1 VFTADAAYRL
11 VPALALLVAC
21 GGADLVL
28 PGQGEPTDIEVVHGN
43 GQSGRVG
50 AALADP
56 VVALVTDAQGR
67 PVAGVAVAFAL
78 ASGTDASVTP
88 DTIVTGPD
96 GQAAFQVTMG
106 TRVGSVSAEVMVSV
120 ANGSR
125 TLSAPV
131 SLTAVSADANG
142 LAAVSGDGQS
152 APVSSVLPEPLM
164 VQVTDGFGN
173 PIPGVDITW
182 TADAGGS
189 VTDAHTTTG
198 PDGLT
203 SVRRTLGPSAGTQHT
218 LASAP
223 GLAGSPVDFTH
234 TAVAG
239 AATVLELVSG
249 DEQSGLV
256 GTALPAPLVVRAH
269 DADGNPVPGL
279 AVAWIPG
286 QGGGTLAPTTSI
298 TDTDGRASTQ
308 WTLGA
313 APGGNSATAVI
324 SGVGTVS
331 FAATGNPGTP
341 PGLALAAQPPA
352 AAVRGVVLSPAPVVQ
367 LLEPDGSVR
376 RRQGVNV
383 TVALLPG
390 GASIR
395 GTLTR
400 ATDPDG
406 RATFSGLTLEGPP
419 GTYALAFSATGYTG
433 VTSTALTLARAGT
446 TTTILSDDPDPSTAG
461 QAVRVRFRVQSPGGT
476 PDGTVRVS
484 SDDGASCSAAVAAGE
499 CSLSP
504 TATGARTLTAAYAG
518 SDEFEG
524 SAATEDHTVA
534 APQPIG
540 TTTRITADD
549 PDPSDVGQAVAVRF
563 TVTATSGTPTGTVT
577 VTASGGS
584 ESCSASVGDGGCTLT
599 LTATGDRT
607 LTATY
612 TPDAGFAGSDDSE
625 RHTVREPPPPPPVP
639 SATASSVE
647 VKDAILRLNH
657 DTRVTVVVRD
667 AGGKRLDHITVSL
680 SATGDGNV
688 IDPAT
693 ATTDGK
699 GEAKFDFRSSVAGTK
714 TITAIAGG
722 VTLAQQPTISV
733 EQATTRTSITSD
745 APDPSAPGVAVSIGF
760 AVASDGGTPTGAVT
774 VTASSGESCNGT
786 APTGSCSLVPASAG
800 PITIMASYAGDG
812 NFVGSSAQSSHV
824 VAVPLPPV
832 LAIRTQPSASAVP
845 GRPFDHQPEIQL
857 RAADGSEL
865 KQAGVMI
872 AAALGSEAGTL
883 SGTTTIATDTDGR
896 AAFTDLA
903 IEGPPGTYTIEF
915 TAAGFSP
922 VESGPIGL
930 TLAKTR
936 TRIVGDGPDPSVVGE
951 AVTVQFAVESDEGTP
966 TGAVTVTS
974 DGGESCTA
982 PASEGACTI
991 AFLAAGSFTLTA
1003 AYAGDATFEAST
1015 SDPEPHA
1022 VTEPLPPP
1030 IGVGGRAASL
1040 PVETL

>member
-1 VFTADAAYRL
+1 VFTAGAVCRL

-28 PGQGEPTDIEVVHGN
+28 PGQGEPTDVQVVRGN

-50 AALADP
+50 DALANP
-56 VVALVTDAQGR
+56 VVALVTDAQTR

-78 ASGTDASVTP
+78 EDGTEATVAP
-88 DTIVTGPD
+88 DTIMTGSD
-96 GQAAFQVTMG
+96 GEAAFQVTMG
-106 TRVGSVSAEVMVSV
+106 TRVGSVSAEVLVSV

-152 APVSSVLPEPLM
+152 APVGAVLAEPLM

-189 VTDAHTTTG
+189 VSDAQTTTG

-203 SVRRTLGPSAGTQHT
+203 SVRRTLGPSVGIQHT
-218 LASAP
+218 LAGAP

-234 TAVAG
+234 SAVAG

-249 DEQSGLV
+249 DGQSGLV

-286 QGGGTLAPTTSI
+286 QGGGTLAPTTST
-298 TDTDGRASTQ
+298 TDADGRASTQ
-308 WTLGA
+308 WTLGP
-313 APGGNSATAVI
+313 APVGNSATAVI

-331 FAATGNPGTP
+331 FTATANPGTP
-341 PGLALAAQPPA
+341 PGLTLASQPPA
-352 AAVRGVVLSPAPVVQ
+352 AAVRGVVLSSAPVVQ
-367 LLEPDGSVR
+367 LREPDGSVR

-383 TVALLPG
+383 AVALLPG

-400 ATDPDG
+400 GTDPDG
-406 RATFSGLTLEGPP
+406 RATFSGLSLEGPP
-419 GTYALAFSATGYTG
+419 GSYALAFSATGYSG
-433 VTSTALTLARAGT
+433 VTSTTITLARAGT
-446 TTTILSDDPDPSTAG
+446 TTTIQSDDPDPSTAG

-476 PDGTVRVS
+476 PEGTVRVS

-504 TATGARTLTAAYAG
+504 TATGTRTLTAAYAG
-518 SDEFEG
+518 SDEFEA
-524 SAATEDHTVA
+524 SADTEGHTVA
-534 APQPIG
+534 APQPIS
-540 TTTRITADD
+540 TSTRITADD

-563 TVTATSGTPTGTVT
+563 SVTAASGTPTGTVT
-577 VTASGGS
+577 VTASGGG
-584 ESCSASVGDGGCTLT
+584 ESCSGSVGDAACTLT
-599 LTATGDRT
+599 LTGAGDRT

-612 TPDAGFAGSDDSE
+612 VPDAGFAGSEDSE
-625 RHTVREPPPPPPVP
+625 RHTVREPPAVP

-647 VKDAILRLNH
+647 VNDASVALNH
-657 DTRVTVVVRD
+657 GTRVTVVVRD
-667 AGGKRLDHITVSL
+667 AGGKPLDRITVSL

-693 ATTDGK
+693 ATTDKK

-714 TITAIAGG
+714 TITATAAG
-722 VTLAQQPTISV
+722 VTLAEQPSITV
-733 EQATTRTSITSD
+733 QQATTRTGITSD
-745 APDPSAPGVAVSIGF
+745 APDPSAPGVAVTVGY
-760 AVASDGGTPTGAVT
+760 AVASDEGTPTGAVT
-774 VTASSGESCNGT
+774 VTASSGESCSGA
-786 APTGSCSLVPASAG
+786 APAGSCSLVPAVAG
-800 PITIMASYAGDG
+800 LITITASYAGDG
-812 NFVGSSAQSSHV
+812 NFIASSAQAAHD
-824 VAVPLPPV
+824 VAVPPPSV
-832 LAIRTQPSASAVP
+832 LAVRAQPSASAVP
-845 GRPFDHQPEIQL
+845 GRPFEHQPEIQL
-857 RAADGSEL
+857 RAASGSEL
-865 KQAGVMI
+865 KQPGVTI
-872 AAALGSEAGTL
+872 AAALTTVAGTL
-883 SGTTTIATDTDGR
+883 SGTTTVATDTDGR
-896 AAFTDLA
+896 AAFTDLGIDGA
-903 IEGPPGTYTIEF
+903 PGTYTIQF
-915 TAAGFSP
+915 TAAGSTP

-930 TLAKTR
+930 SLAR
-936 TRIVGDGPDPSVVGE
+936 TQTKIVADGPDPSLVGE
-951 AVTVQFAVESDEGTP
+951 AVSVQFKVEGDGGTP
-966 TGAVTVTS
+966 TGSVTVTS

-982 PASEGACTI
+982 AVSDGACNIT
-991 AFLAAGSFTLTA
+991 FVAAGSFSLTVT
-1003 AYAGDATFEAST
+1003 YGGDATFGAST
-1015 SDPEPHA
+1015 SDAKSHE
-1022 VTEPLPPP
+1022 VTEPAPPP
-1030 IGVGGRAASL
+1030 VRVGAAKPTHSAT
-1040 PVETL
+1040 EG